1 MASSPS
7 PMTSSSP
14 SSRSP
19 CRSAPVAGLGGLRGR
34 HRFKPLGVSS
44 GRLRPRA
51 RRRQRR
57 HRTKVA
63 ARQPRVRRRP
73 ERHRPPAAHPS
84 VKAYQRMAWLWRRH
98 LLHAARAG
106 DARAQQ
112 LGAHFLEQ
120 LVNRVPLHHA
130 FDDAK
135 LKPAC
140 APPPPLPPL
149 APPRSGSVQ
158 SKGRPFSRREIRATR
173 PTCSC
178 RAAVR
183 PTTTTTARGPT
194 RRSSTCRR
202 GCSPSWMGRA
212 TRSPVP
218 IYRIRG
224 LRYRQMSPWAYKC
237 NSRAYATWRMSYL
250 AQHSHATHGRSS

>member
-7 PMTSSSP
+7 PTTSSSP

-84 VKAYQRMAWLWRRH
+84 VTAYQRMAWLAQASSTRRPRRRRPRATARRA
-98 LLHAARAG
+98 LLG
-106 DARAQQ
+106 TTCQ
-112 LGAHFLEQ
+112 
-120 LVNRVPLHHA
+120 PSS
-130 FDDAK
+130 
-135 LKPAC
+135 
-140 APPPPLPPL
+140 APPCL
-149 APPRSGSVQ
+149 R
-158 SKGRPFSRREIRATR
+158 RRETQACLCAAAPAPSPCATSLGKRPKPTFLQARNSRNAADLLLPRRRATNEDDDGSR
-173 PTCSC
+173 SNTPQLNMPARLQSIESELMPR
-178 RAAVR
+178 RASAAD
-183 PTTTTTARGPT
+183 PIEHGLEGFAEEY
-194 RRSSTCRR
+194 
-202 GCSPSWMGRA
+202 SP
-212 TRSPVP
+212 
-218 IYRIRG
+218 
-224 LRYRQMSPWAYKC
+224 
-237 NSRAYATWRMSYL
+237 
-250 AQHSHATHGRSS
+250 